1 MTGNALLGDR
11 EKCLA
16 AGMDDYISKPVR
28 IAELQ
33 AALERWGPT
42 KSRKSDTSFLRRPP
56 QLPAGELLDESML
69 TELRDMPP
77 SDSGSIL
84 HELIDLFLE
93 SAPGRITQI
102 GESLSDATKLTF
114 HAHALKS
121 MGLNLGCKRLSELAQ
136 NLEELGRGGSVQ
148 GAPDLFRELEAVF
161 TKTRDRL
168 LVVRNS
174 ESETHSSQV

>member
-1 MTGNALLGDR
+1 MTGNALMGDR

-42 KSRKSDTSFLRRPP
+42 KSRKADTAFLRRQP
-56 QLPAGELLDESML
+56 QLPAGELLDESIL

-77 SDSGSIL
+77 SDGGSIL
-84 HELIDLFLE
+84 HELIDLFLA
-93 SAPGRITQI
+93 SAPGRISQV
-102 GESLSDATKLTF
+102 GESLSDATNLAF

-136 NLEELGRGGSVQ
+136 SFEELGRT
-148 GAPDLFRELEAVF
+148 GALQCAPELFHELEAAF

-168 LVVRNS
+168 LVVRNG
-174 ESETHSSQV
+174 EGKTHSPQI